1 MSDEYFDRGFPSK
14 TLFSYK
20 YEDGQHFEYDYGSAP
35 DTTLSSPNDNVTFS
49 NLSMRII
56 YLLNDYYNY
65 IPGLNGSSAKIESDT
80 IIFEK
85 TQKLCKIVKDWYEH
99 CFSGDKQNVVCKFIT
114 SDTFNALNEDQRKDI
129 SYTHYCEVIVAFM
142 FVYLGVVR
150 PSYNISG
157 TTRYTNPG
165 SSGEL
170 CQFFY
175 KKKELKIPAIFR
187 IEDFH
192 KNVKQFL
199 ILMTDPTFCVSSD
212 ILNKI
217 TIYLNKIGGKK
228 KQRSKRYKKRI
239 YTMKKRIN
247 R

>member
-14 TLFSYK
+14 TIFSYK
-20 YEDGQHFEYDYGSAP
+20 YEDGQHFEYDYGSAS
-35 DTTLSSPNDNVTFS
+35 DITLSSPNDNVTFS

-65 IPGLNGSSAKIESDT
+65 IPGLNGSSAKIESDS

-157 TTRYTNPG
+157 TTRYTNPAG
-165 SSGEL
+165 SGEV
-170 CQFFY
+170 CRFFY
-175 KKKELKIPAIFR
+175 NKKELQIPTIFQ

-192 KNVKQFL
+192 KNVKQIV

-217 TIYLNKIGGKK
+217 TTYLNKIGGKK
-228 KQRSKRYKKRI
+228 KQRSKRNKKRI
-239 YTMKKRIN
+239 STMKKRIN